1 MIIDRP
7 NWVCENTRTEC
18 GMPDKATSS
27 GIVTSRST
35 SSAAR
40 PGCSDTTVTWVS
52 DTSGKASTGSTRN
65 AAMPAPMNNSS
76 ASITI
81 SGWRRQ

>member
-1 MIIDRP
+1 MIIDSP

-18 GMPDKATSS
+18 GMPDSATSS

-40 PGCSDTTVTWVS
+40 PGCSVTTVTWVS
-52 DTSGKASTGSTRN
+52 ETSGKASTGNSRN
-65 AAMPAPMNNSS
+65 AANEAPMKISS

-81 SGWRRQ
+81 NG